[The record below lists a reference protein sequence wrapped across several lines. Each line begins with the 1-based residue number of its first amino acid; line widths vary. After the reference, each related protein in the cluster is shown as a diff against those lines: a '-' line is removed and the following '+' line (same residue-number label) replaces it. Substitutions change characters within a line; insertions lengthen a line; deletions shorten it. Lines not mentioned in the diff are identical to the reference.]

1 MYSMPTTQVIGSSKL
16 FPHNTDIIS
25 MRLQDLYK
33 YHLPYII
40 SLAFTIP
47 SMVERKSSLKAHINV
62 FLLYKCLSFSSQK
75 NIEKEVLKSKYKWG
89 KWVLCNREWQLGRVC
104 VWKGFRWLFSSFQSF
119 ILVSLLLHYLC
130 KAFCPLSSKRLQ
142 SSSHLFLGFIE

>member
-1 MYSMPTTQVIGSSKL
+1 MKSTKVKMYSMPTTQVIGSSKL

-47 SMVERKSSLKAHINV
+47 SMVQRKSSLKAHINV

-75 NIEKEVLKSKYKWG
+75 NIERGFEKQVQM
-89 KWVLCNREWQLGRVC
+89 REM
-104 VWKGFRWLFSSFQSF
+104 S
-119 ILVSLLLHYLC
+119 
-130 KAFCPLSSKRLQ
+130 AM
-142 SSSHLFLGFIE
+142 